1 MTKDYIVNLKDIAE
15 ATGYSIS
22 TVSRVI
28 KKKGE
33 IAQAM
38 RDRIL
43 EVAGRLG
50 YHDNRLSNGMRTGK
64 TGTVGIVSGI
74 HCTFFAELFSAL
86 NRELVKRDY
95 LGLVSLNDDD
105 EIDDQ
110 ACIRRLLEHRV
121 DGILIV
127 PRHDQADNRY
137 FTEAT
142 SRGLPIVS
150 IDRKVPADIDFVG
163 TDDYAGGW
171 MAAEYLYKL
180 GHRRLG
186 YYQGPQGASPAR
198 LRREGFEDF
207 CRKHADCTL
216 ILIGDGGWDTPEAA
230 MLTAALQAH
239 PELTAVGAFTDIFAA
254 QLLEA
259 ARAVGRR
266 VPEELSVVGFANM
279 SDPAI
284 LSHGIA
290 SLEQHAG
297 KLAEAAVTALFDRIA
312 APEAPWQEIRVVPEL
327 VVKKTTASPRR
338 R

>member
-33 IAQAM
+33 IAQAT

-105 EIDDQ
+105 EID
-110 ACIRRLLEHRV
+110 
-121 DGILIV
+121 
-127 PRHDQADNRY
+127 DQADNRY

-216 ILIGDGGWDTPEAA
+216 TLIGDGGWDTPEAA

-239 PELTAVGAFTDIFAA
+239 PDLTAVGAFTDIFAA

-259 ARAVGRR
+259 ARIVGRR

-284 LSHGIA
+284 LSHGIT

-327 VVKKTTASPRR
+327 VVKKTTAPPRR

>member
-33 IAQAM
+33 IAQAT

-64 TGTVGIVSGI
+64 TGTVGIVTGI
-74 HCTFFAELFSAL
+74 HCTFFAELFSSL

-171 MAAEYLYKL
+171 MAAEHL
-180 GHRRLG
+180 
-186 YYQGPQGASPAR
+186 P
-198 LRREGFEDF
+198 
-207 CRKHADCTL
+207 L
-216 ILIGDGGWDTPEAA
+216 IY
-230 MLTAALQAH
+230 M
-239 PELTAVGAFTDIFAA
+239 
-254 QLLEA
+254 
-259 ARAVGRR
+259 
-266 VPEELSVVGFANM
+266 
-279 SDPAI
+279 
-284 LSHGIA
+284 
-290 SLEQHAG
+290 
-297 KLAEAAVTALFDRIA
+297 
-312 APEAPWQEIRVVPEL
+312 
-327 VVKKTTASPRR
+327 
-338 R
+338 